1 MKHNARTRVGVIL
14 SVFLALA
21 TVALGQVVVS
31 KTEPIEVELD
41 PGLSGADYK
50 FDNVYDLEHA
60 KVLKFEAMVTVRTI
74 VEHEPPKLR
83 VEFDWIGQD
92 GGKVRS
98 GPKDFDLKDPGPT
111 QVEWEYKIDFC
122 PKEVSLHLE
131 LIQGAVFAAVK
142 GTFTH
147 TCVPESESVVPTI
160 GLLLVSFGVWHLR
173 CLRA

>member
-1 MKHNARTRVGVIL
+1 MKPNSTTRAGIL
-14 SVFLALA
+14 LCTFLV
-21 TVALGQVVVS
+21 VAPVTLGQVVVS

-41 PGLSGADYK
+41 PGLSGADYN
-50 FDNVYDLEHA
+50 FANVYDLEHS

-83 VEFDWIGQD
+83 VEFDWVGKN

-111 QVEWEYKIDFC
+111 KVEWEYKIDFC
-122 PKEVSLHLE
+122 PEEVSLHLE

-142 GTFTH
+142 GGFTH
-147 TCVPESESVVPTI
+147 TCVPESEAVVPTLSV
-160 GLLLVSFGVWHLR
+160 LLLAFGAWHR
-173 CLRA
+173 QRSRV